1 MDMTM
6 FYYIV
11 AAIALAAMT
20 GLARSRRLVV
30 SFASV
35 FFVMQAAFAVWSV
48 TAGAGVQSAQ
58 FFTFDATGTLFMV
71 LMAIVSPF
79 AFVHSFDYLRDNNL
93 PEFRLYNMLMV
104 LLCTAVSAVYF
115 ANNIAV
121 TWIFLEATTICA
133 AGIIYHRRSPET
145 LEATWKYIFVCSTG
159 IAMAYLGVL
168 TLSSA
173 AHEGSL
179 SYESLREAVEHCNPL
194 YLKIAFLLVLAG
206 YSCKMEIFPLYTIGV
221 DANFAAPAPAASL
234 ISTVLVNAGFVA
246 ILRVYRLMAASVVFE
261 WVQSVLVLAGVV
273 SLVIGALFLRRTN
286 NYKRFLSYSTVENMG
301 IAAIGL
307 GIGGIGVW
315 AAVFHVVCHSLIKS
329 SLFLQIGIVR
339 HIYNGYR
346 INRIGDYI
354 NINKVGAIGLMVGMV
369 VILAFPPSPLF
380 ISELMILSET
390 ITAGDWWLT
399 ALMML
404 LMCIVIYSVCHRV
417 IKLCYQPNQDEL
429 HISNINRRLSYSA
442 LVLMLGAIVIGL
454 WQPAPLK
461 AIIDTIVNM

>member
-1 MDMTM
+1 MIYL
-6 FYYIV
+6 FFLLWL
-11 AAIALAAMT
+11 AIAATTLV
-20 GLARSRRLVV
+20 ARTRRVV
-30 SFASV
+30 HILCGCYLTVHAV
-35 FFVMQAAFAVWSV
+35 FIDRLLLGGKYLTTSGM
-48 TAGAGVQSAQ
+48 
-58 FFTFDATGTLFMV
+58 FFTFDKAGTLFYI
-71 LMAIVSPF
+71 LLAIV
-79 AFVHSFDYLRDNNL
+79 ALFVFWHSEEYLKTDAI
-93 PEFRLYNMLMV
+93 EHYRLYFSLMMLRT
-104 LLCTAVSAVYF
+104 TAITGVYF
-115 ANNIAV
+115 ANNIAI
-121 TWIFLEATTICA
+121 TWILLEATTLCG
-133 AGIIYHRRSPET
+133 AGILYYRRSKPT
-145 LEATWKYIFVCSTG
+145 LEATWKYLFVCSTG
-159 IAMAYLGVL
+159 IAIAYLGIL
-168 TLSSA
+168 LLCAAAENSSLNYSELKNLIV
-173 AHEGSL
+173 HG
-179 SYESLREAVEHCNPL
+179 NPL
-194 YLKIAFLLVLAG
+194 YLKVAFILILTG

-221 DANFAAPAPAASL
+221 DANFAAPAPASAM
-234 ISTVLVNAGFVA
+234 ISTGLVNAGFLA
-246 ILRVYRLMAASVVFE
+246 IFRIYKLFANTPVFD
-261 WVQSVLVLAGVV
+261 WVQNVMLLTGVL
-273 SLVIGALFLRRTN
+273 SLVVGALFLRRTN

-354 NINKVGAIGLMVGMV
+354 NINKVGAIGLLVGMV

-442 LVLMLGAIVIGL
+442 LILMLGAIVIGL

>member
-1 MDMTM
+1 M

-11 AAIALAAMT
+11 AAIGLAAMT
-20 GLARSRRLVV
+20 GLARSRRAVV
-30 SFASV
+30 GFASV
-35 FFVMQAAFAVWSV
+35 FFVMQAAFAVWSI

-71 LMAIVSPF
+71 LMAVVSPF
-79 AFVHSFDYLRDNNL
+79 AFVHSFDYLRDNDL

-121 TWIFLEATTICA
+121 TWIFLEATTLCA
-133 AGIIYHRRSPET
+133 AGIIYHRRSAAT

-168 TLSSA
+168 ILSSA

-179 SYESLREAVEHCNPL
+179 SYESLREAVAHCNPL
-194 YLKIAFLLVLAG
+194 YLKIAFLLIVAG

-246 ILRVYRLMAASVVFE
+246 VLRVYRLMAESAVFD
-261 WVQSVLVLAGVV
+261 WVQNVLVLTGII

-307 GIGGIGVW
+307 GIGGVAAW
-315 AAVFHVVCHSLIKS
+315 AAVLHVVAHTFIKS
-329 SLFLQIGIVR
+329 SMFLQIGVVR
-339 HIYNGYR
+339 SIYDGYR
-346 INRIGDYI
+346 INRLGDYMQLNRI
-354 NINKVGAIGLMVGMV
+354 GAAGLILGAVAL
-369 VILAFPPSPLF
+369 LAFPPSPLF
-380 ISELMILSET
+380 VSELMILRQT
-390 ITAGDWWLT
+390 MADGHWWLV
-399 ALMML
+399 AVIFL
-404 LMCIVIYSVCHRV
+404 LLCIVIYSIFSRV
-417 IKLCYQPNQDEL
+417 IKLCYHPNQSPTREAP
-429 HISNINRRLSYSA
+429 HATWLSWSA
-442 LVLMLGAIVIGL
+442 LALLGMALIIGL
-454 WQPAPLK
+454 TMPEWLK
-461 AIIDTIVNM
+461 VWIYQIVNF